1 MAVDDMKRYFLFLL
15 LLVGGCVHTPQYV
28 LKTSTLIDGGSG
40 KSINIVTPDTGVDA
54 TKLRIFWEQR
64 LKESGFKIVSP
75 NKKSDYSMAFGINRS
90 SWQSMKTVPI
100 MGKTGIRS
108 INTNS
113 FGNVT
118 GSSTGFYNGTTNYG
132 YGYARHRGQYDGNYN
147 ANYWGTS
154 QTTVDYE
161 TGVVG
166 YQNVV
171 VDNFFIVF
179 AMSIVDNKTDDV
191 VFETVFSGNTPVSN
205 SLFAQFVE
213 NVYTKTPLFTG
224 GYVRLR
230 CAGTKEG
237 PMCQL

>member
-1 MAVDDMKRYFLFLL
+1 MKIFFVFLL

-40 KSINIVTPDTGVDA
+40 KSINIVTPDTGVDT
-54 TKLRIFWEQR
+54 TKLGMFWEQR

-75 NKKSDYSMAFGINRS
+75 SKKSDYSMAFGINRS
-90 SWQSMKTVPI
+90 SWRSMKTVPI

-108 INTNS
+108 IDTNS

-171 VDNFFIVF
+171 VNNFFIAFV
-179 AMSIVDNKTDDV
+179 MSIVDNKTDDV

-205 SLFAQFVE
+205 SLFVQSLE
-213 NVYTKTPLFTG
+213 NVYSQIPLFAD
-224 GYVRLR
+224 VEMRIR
-230 CAGTKEG
+230 CIVEKGVSVCN
-237 PMCQL
+237 PL

>member
-1 MAVDDMKRYFLFLL
+1 MKIFFTFLL
-15 LLVGGCVHTPQYV
+15 LLVGGCVHVPQYV
-28 LKTSTLIDGGSG
+28 LKTNTLIDGGSG

-54 TKLRIFWEQR
+54 TKLRMFWEQR

-113 FGNVT
+113 FGNIT
-118 GSSTGFYNGTTNYG
+118 GSSSGLYNGTTNYG
-132 YGYARHRGQYDGNYN
+132 YGYARHQGQYNGNYN

-179 AMSIVDNKTDDV
+179 AMSIVDNKMDDV

-205 SLFAQFVE
+205 SLFVQSLE
-213 NVYTKTPLFTG
+213 NVYSQIPLFVDVG
-224 GYVRLR
+224 MRIR
-230 CAGTKEG
+230 CIVEKGVSVCN
-237 PMCQL
+237 PL